1 MQCDEDCRTAGFGK
15 TERPVGWE
23 GDGELSRV
31 KLVRHCERGKP
42 AGTDRLHLQALSH
55 SFTLDILV
63 TGRSQDQLE
72 QEVKPVIEKFL
83 AERGLELSS
92 EKTRI
97 IHVSKGFEFLGQHI
111 RRYGNGKVLTKPAKQ
126 SISSL
131 LDQVR
136 SVVRR
141 NRQATAGHLIVQL
154 NPILRGWANYHRHA
168 ASKRTFG

>member
-23 GDGELSRV
+23 GDGELSMV

-42 AGTDRLHLQALSH
+42 AGTDRLHLQVLSH

-83 AERGLELSS
+83 AERGLGLSP
-92 EKTRI
+92 EETRI

-111 RRYGNGKVLTKPAKQ
+111 RRYGNGKVL
-126 SISSL
+126 
-131 LDQVR
+131 
-136 SVVRR
+136 
-141 NRQATAGHLIVQL
+141 
-154 NPILRGWANYHRHA
+154 
-168 ASKRTFG
+168 